1 MVWWGGVGGWTSA
14 GLLSVTNLVARVC
27 LMQFNPKRAHR
38 ALRQF
43 TALAAQGKAVLAD
56 PNSAVTREAISCF
69 HRRKGRG
76 IMKSWKQEEGEELER
91 EEEFCVGSTKVLA
104 ATTTTGLPWSIDWRD
119 LLAVPTS
126 SR

>member
-1 MVWWGGVGGWTSA
+1 M
-14 GLLSVTNLVARVC
+14 TNLVARVC
-27 LMQFNPKRAHR
+27 LMQLNPKRAHR
-38 ALRQF
+38 AVCQF
-43 TALAAQGKAVLAD
+43 TALAAHGKAVLAD

-76 IMKSWKQEEGEELER
+76 IMKGWKQEEGEEELER

-104 ATTTTGLPWSIDWRD
+104 ATTTTSLPWSIDWRD